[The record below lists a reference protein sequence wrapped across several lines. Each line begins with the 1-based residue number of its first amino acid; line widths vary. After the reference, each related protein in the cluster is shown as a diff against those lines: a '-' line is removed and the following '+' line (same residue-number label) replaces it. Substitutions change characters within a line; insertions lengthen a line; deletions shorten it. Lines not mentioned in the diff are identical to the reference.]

1 MSTSLRA
8 SEPKPCA
15 SPPASRIAATSGSSF
30 SLVRRVTQATK
41 PSRAKR
47 RAIAPP
53 VESPAPIT
61 STDFRSFT
69 ALSRHRQRNNCA

>member
-30 SLVRRVTQATK
+30 SLVRRVTQAT
-41 PSRAKR
+41 
-47 RAIAPP
+47 
-53 VESPAPIT
+53 
-61 STDFRSFT
+61 
-69 ALSRHRQRNNCA
+69 